1 MRKPD
6 RWGLLLLNLGTPD
19 APEQGAVRRYL
30 AEFLDDPRVLD
41 IAGWKRSLLLNLVIL
56 PRRPRESAHAYQQ
69 VWDPQRGSPLLYHS
83 EDLRDAVQSSLGDDA
98 LVLLAMR
105 YQTPSIAAALETFQR
120 EGVDRIVA
128 LPLFPQ
134 YASSSTG
141 SALEKL
147 YAEAGRLNNVPA
159 LCVVPP
165 FFEHPAFLAACAAI
179 ARPVLADKR
188 PQRVLFSFHGLPERH
203 VKASDYSGS
212 HCLASPSCCDTI
224 TRANRSCYRAQ
235 SYATARGLAAA
246 LELEEGTW
254 EVAFQSRLGRDP
266 WIRPYTDERIA
277 ALGKEG
283 VERLVVLEP
292 AFTADCLETLEEIGI
307 RGAADFKAAGGGEL
321 TLVPS
326 LNATPAWVEAVVA
339 LAREAGP
346 AS

>member
-1 MRKPD
+1 MTKPA

-19 APEQGAVRRYL
+19 APEPAAVRRYL

-56 PRRPRESAHAYQQ
+56 PRRPKESAHAYQK

-83 EDLRDAVQSSLGDDA
+83 QDLAAAVQTSLGDDA
-98 LVLLAMR
+98 LVILAMR
-105 YQTPSIAAALETFQR
+105 YQSPSIQAALEAFQR

-147 YAEAGRLNNVPA
+147 YLEAGKLPNVPA
-159 LCVVPP
+159 LHVVPA
-165 FFEHPAFLAACAAI
+165 FYEHPAFIAACAAV
-179 ARPVLADKR
+179 ARPVLEEQR

-203 VKASDYSGS
+203 VRASDFSGS
-212 HCLASPSCCDTI
+212 HCLASAGCCDAI
-224 TRANRSCYRAQ
+224 TPANRFCYRAQ
-235 SYATARGLAAA
+235 CYATARALAAA
-246 LELEEGTW
+246 LALAPETW

-266 WIRPYTDERIA
+266 WIKPYADERIE

-283 VERLVVLEP
+283 LERLVVLEP

-307 RGAADFKAAGGGEL
+307 RGAEDFRAAGGGEL

-326 LNATPAWVEAVVA
+326 LNARPAWVEAVVA
-339 LAREAGP
+339 LAREAQPKG
-346 AS
+346 